1 MGVIIY
7 ACHLQGQ
14 IEDRQYTYVHAMGQ
28 EVFLSLQAP
37 GMQIWAALA
46 TGAPLSVS
54 FSTYTLP
61 TGAPTL
67 LHAQYQLD

>member
-1 MGVIIY
+1 MRATCKGRFK
-7 ACHLQGQ
+7 
-14 IEDRQYTYVHAMGQ
+14 DRLCTYVHAMDQ
-28 EVFLSLQAP
+28 KVFLSLQAP

-54 FSTYTLP
+54 FSTYALP

-67 LHAQYQLD
+67 LHAQYQLG